1 MKLRA
6 STQDRKAFQ
15 EDTVSMI
22 DNQRAEG
29 EKLRSHLEND
39 LQYATRSR
47 LIAIM
52 VTISLSTMVAAL
64 DLVRT
69 LMDRNRLCR
78 WRNE

>member
-6 STQDRKAFQ
+6 STQDRKVFQ
-15 EDTVSMI
+15 ENTVSMI

-29 EKLRSHLEND
+29 EKSRSHLEND

-69 LMDRNRLCR
+69 PMDRNRLYR

>member
-1 MKLRA
+1 MKLKA
-6 STQDRKAFQ
+6 STQDREALQ
-15 EDTVSMI
+15 EDTVSML
-22 DNQRAEG
+22 DNQKAES
-29 EKLRSHLEND
+29 EKSQSHLDND
-39 LQYATRSR
+39 HQYATRSR

-52 VTISLSTMVAAL
+52 VTINLSTMVAAL

>member
-29 EKLRSHLEND
+29 EKPRSHLEND

-69 LMDRNRLCR
+69 PMDRNRLCR